1 MLEADELDEGSALAA
16 GQRALGELRE
26 LARANARLAP
36 RSAGELA
43 EALRAVHFG
52 SGQHHTPRTVAV
64 LDPLAPRAR
73 RVAALFVC
81 GMQQGVFPVAA
92 RLGSLL
98 SREQRMRLS
107 EKSGFR
113 LGEQQDPLAAERYL
127 LYAAAS
133 RPQHRL
139 VLSWHAGGDD
149 GAAAARS
156 LFIDDVCDV
165 FESSLLAG
173 RLRARS
179 PLAASRRNGRRSTS
193 CAVPTRSAP
202 LPRAPAD
209 SRSGARERGGA
220 IAPLRDQELLA
231 ELRARIWSASAL
243 ECWMGCPVRWFVERM
258 LRARDLD
265 PEAEPLARGGLA
277 HAALRQTLERLKRQ
291 TGSARLTPANLGAA
305 RELLAQ
311 ALAEHG
317 EDHPLSAA
325 REREPA
331 LRRRLHADLE
341 RFLEHASGG
350 CRERAAGAQERDE
363 QSGRQQLEPGHLE
376 LEFGFGASDRGDGV
390 QPASACAGG
399 SGDGVGAAPLPA
411 LDLGDGVMLRGRV
424 DRVDV
429 SADGRMAVVHD
440 YKGRSASP
448 AAKWLAGG
456 ELQVALYMRAVE
468 QLLGAQSVG
477 GFYQPLSG
485 RDLRARGVLA
495 REAEVELECVAPD
508 RWEDADVRA
517 LLDAAATAA
526 REVAVRARSGELH
539 ARPASCAWG
548 GGCSYP
554 TICRA
559 EH

>member
-1 MLEADELDEGSALAA
+1 
-16 GQRALGELRE
+16 
-26 LARANARLAP
+26 
-36 RSAGELA
+36 
-43 EALRAVHFG
+43 
-52 SGQHHTPRTVAV
+52 
-64 LDPLAPRAR
+64 
-73 RVAALFVC
+73 
-81 GMQQGVFPVAA
+81 
-92 RLGSLL
+92 
-98 SREQRMRLS
+98 
-107 EKSGFR
+107 
-113 LGEQQDPLAAERYL
+113 
-127 LYAAAS
+127 
-133 RPQHRL
+133 
-139 VLSWHAGGDD
+139 
-149 GAAAARS
+149 
-156 LFIDDVCDV
+156 
-165 FESSLLAG
+165 
-173 RLRARS
+173 
-179 PLAASRRNGRRSTS
+179 
-193 CAVPTRSAP
+193 
-202 LPRAPAD
+202 
-209 SRSGARERGGA
+209 
-220 IAPLRDQELLA
+220 
-231 ELRARIWSASAL
+231 
-243 ECWMGCPVRWFVERM
+243 MGCPVRWFVERM

-341 RFLEHASGG
+341 RFLEHAAGG
-350 CRERAAGAQERDE
+350 CHELAAGAQQQDE
-363 QSGRQQLEPGHLE
+363 QTGRQQLEPGHLE
-376 LEFGFGASDRGDGV
+376 LEFGFSPGQRSDGQ
-390 QPASACAGG
+390 QPAGPRAGG
-399 SGDGVGAAPLPA
+399 GDDEACAAPLPA
-411 LDLGDGVMLRGRV
+411 LDLGDGVMLRGRI

-429 SADGRMAVVHD
+429 SADGSMAVVQD
-440 YKGRSASP
+440 YKGRNTSP

-495 REAEVELECVAPD
+495 REAEIELECLAAD
-508 RWEDADVRA
+508 RWEGADVRA

-526 REVAVRARSGELH
+526 REAAVQARDGELH

-554 TICRA
+554 TICRG